1 MGLRSALPAM
11 IVMAASLV
19 PAVVAVGAVA
29 APAGGPFYLVPSVT
43 TECQGIK
50 NCLGS
55 KGPWVAVSASGST
68 TYLFGCPQHIGFI
81 VAGTDASASSPTI
94 RVSYSDRIG
103 GRIGPPSNP
112 KGAAVL
118 LFQAASNDGR
128 PGWFQPVVG
137 CVSLFA
143 KNKRATTSATGGTPP
158 SPPLDLRAEN
168 LVPRPAAGLGV
179 QRRALACPRNER
191 PVWSWGAYGLYTANP
206 PDSSFDDAVTITT
219 VIQGRRVL
227 GTFRL
232 NRPFSILAP
241 RLYVQIGAAC
251 EP

>member
-1 MGLRSALPAM
+1 MSPA
-11 IVMAASLV
+11 
-19 PAVVAVGAVA
+19 A
-29 APAGGPFYLVPSVT
+29 APTGGPFYLVPSTT

-55 KGPWVAVSASGST
+55 KGPWVAVSGSGDTS
-68 TYLFGCPQHIGFI
+68 YLFGCPQHIGFI
-81 VAGTDASASSPTI
+81 VAGTDAGASSATI
-94 RVSYSDRIG
+94 RVTYSDRIG
-103 GRIGPPSNP
+103 GRLGPPSTP

-128 PGWFQPVVG
+128 PGWFQPIVG

-143 KNKRATTSATGGTPP
+143 KNKRATTSAGGTTPA
-158 SPPLDLRAEN
+158 SPPDLRAEN
-168 LVPRPAAGLGV
+168 LVPRPAAGLGI
-179 QRRALACPRNER
+179 QRRTLACPRGER
-191 PVWSWGAYGLYTANP
+191 PVSSWSAYGLYTPNP
-206 PDSSFDDAVTITT
+206 PDSSFDGAVTVKTE
-219 VIQGRRVL
+219 IQGRKVVA
-227 GTFRL
+227 TFHL